1 MSDNKQRKTPYLHNI
16 LVVQNF
22 YYFSILIQVSMW
34 FDGWRRC
41 WKSSPSKAWNH
52 GEHKV
57 NNNMISCKM
66 SRSNEFIWSTHLDQ
80 LYKYM
85 FKVLETGFV
94 STCFKLYKAYLLL
107 KWMLTEYNLAVL
119 YFVVY
124 PLLWFFFSLLTGRKR
139 LFSAKCATSF

>member
-1 MSDNKQRKTPYLHNI
+1 MYKYILSDNKQRKTPYLHNI

-57 NNNMISCKM
+57 NNNMISCI
-66 SRSNEFIWSTHLDQ
+66 NICL
-80 LYKYM
+80 KYC
-85 FKVLETGFV
+85 FV